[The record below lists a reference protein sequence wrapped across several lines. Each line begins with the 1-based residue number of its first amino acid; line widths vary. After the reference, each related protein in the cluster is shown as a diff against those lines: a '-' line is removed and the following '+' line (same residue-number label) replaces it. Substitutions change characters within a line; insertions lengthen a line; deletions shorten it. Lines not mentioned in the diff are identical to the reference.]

1 MVTNVKAQTVK
12 AQSSS
17 SRIAK
22 PFGLSYPELISAAV
36 VLLFSIFV
44 LTYYFTTLGPLQSEV
59 NNLQKQL
66 DLLSKTE
73 KDLAADIKKPVE
85 QQSDQGRAAL
95 ESLEEFK
102 SSRLKPLRVGR
113 ITLINEIN
121 ALSKKHGVQL
131 TSGIEMNLDTA
142 EAKVADDKK
151 SKESKS
157 VDTLLN
163 VFPNLKARFTVA
175 GDYAKLRAFISE
187 LESNKQ
193 FLTIDELNLQAIRE
207 SSGERSRRQNRISG
221 IGLSID
227 LTAFFYP
234 Q

>member
-1 MVTNVKAQTVK
+1 MVTHVKEQTVK
-12 AQSSS
+12 AQKLAFTSS
-17 SRIAK
+17 K

-36 VLLFSIFV
+36 VLVFTIFV

-59 NNLQKQL
+59 NSLQKQL
-66 DLLSKTE
+66 DLLKKTE
-73 KDLAADIKKPVE
+73 TEMLANSQKPVE
-85 QQSDQGRAAL
+85 QQSDPGKAAL
-95 ESLEEFK
+95 ESLEAFK

-131 TSGIEMNLDTA
+131 TSGIEMNLDAA
-142 EAKVADDKK
+142 EAKIEEDKK
-151 SKESKS
+151 GNETKKVGS
-157 VDTLLN
+157 LLS

-187 LESNKQ
+187 LESNQQ
-193 FLTIDELNLQAIRE
+193 FLTIDELNLEAIRE
-207 SSGERSRRQNRISG
+207 SSGERSRKRNVITG
-221 IGLSID
+221 IGLSIE